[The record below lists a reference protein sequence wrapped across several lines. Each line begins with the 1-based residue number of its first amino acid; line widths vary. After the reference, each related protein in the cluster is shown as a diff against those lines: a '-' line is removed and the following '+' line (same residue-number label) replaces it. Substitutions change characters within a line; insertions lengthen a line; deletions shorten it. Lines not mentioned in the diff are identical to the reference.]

1 MWNAFTR
8 RQVWFAL
15 VACVAAT
22 TMAAASDIARSTVPH
37 VVVILADDLGWGD
50 LGCYGGEISTPHVD
64 RLAQQGMRFTD
75 AHSPS
80 AVCTPTRY
88 GILTGRYAWRSKLK
102 RGVLGGLSPAL
113 IEPDRVTLG
122 SLLQQAGYYSATIG
136 KWHLGMNWVLKPGR
150 QVTELAIE
158 SREQVWNVDYD
169 QPIARGPTSVGFDH
183 YFGISASL
191 DMVPYT
197 FIENDRVVASPTQDR
212 SFLMTRG
219 KEHGGRTRQGPAAP
233 GFEATKVLPTL
244 ADQACRLIEEH
255 ASRRAKQPLLL
266 YVPLT
271 APHTPILPGDDWAGR
286 SDISAYADFVMQT
299 DAAVGAIE
307 AALERASMTEN
318 TLLVVT
324 SDNGCSPSANFAE
337 LAAHDHHP
345 SGPFRGHKADIYE
358 GGHRVP
364 FVVRWPTVV
373 KPASV
378 SDQLVCLTDLLA
390 TVAEIV
396 DRQLPAEAGEDSI
409 SLVPVLRG
417 ETTPGRNHLISHSI
431 NGTFAIR
438 KGDWKLILA
447 PGSGGWSEPRPGSPQ
462 AMGLPARQLYSLKSD
477 LGERKNLVAKHPER
491 VADLH
496 SLLERLVA
504 EGRSTP
510 GEPQANNG
518 TIEIEV
524 SN

>member
-1 MWNAFTR
+1 
-8 RQVWFAL
+8 
-15 VACVAAT
+15 
-22 TMAAASDIARSTVPH
+22 
-37 VVVILADDLGWGD
+37 
-50 LGCYGGEISTPHVD
+50 
-64 RLAQQGMRFTD
+64 
-75 AHSPS
+75 
-80 AVCTPTRY
+80 
-88 GILTGRYAWRSKLK
+88 
-102 RGVLGGLSPAL
+102 
-113 IEPDRVTLG
+113 
-122 SLLQQAGYYSATIG
+122 
-136 KWHLGMNWVLKPGR
+136 
-150 QVTELAIE
+150 
-158 SREQVWNVDYD
+158 
-169 QPIARGPTSVGFDH
+169 
-183 YFGISASL
+183 
-191 DMVPYT
+191 
-197 FIENDRVVASPTQDR
+197 
-212 SFLMTRG
+212 
-219 KEHGGRTRQGPAAP
+219 
-233 GFEATKVLPTL
+233 L